1 MLIEAALAG
10 LGAALLP
17 EIFVEDELRTGKLVV
32 VSNNAIDAR
41 DGYFLAISEN
51 RSTVPM
57 VSKFC
62 DWILSEARK
71 IVPSHPL
78 AKAKAE

>member
-17 EIFVEDELRTGKLVV
+17 EIFVEDELRTGRLVV

-41 DGYFLAISEN
+41 EGYFLAISEN

-57 VSKFC
+57 VAKFC
-62 DWILSEARK
+62 DWILSKTRK
-71 IVPSHPL
+71 IGPSHPL
-78 AKAKAE
+78 PKAKAE